1 MPLLFA
7 LFLVCVLL
15 RFEVDER
22 TLRRNNRIVSCGSV
36 SNCTEA
42 SHRFTPVL
50 ESTIMS
56 LPVITKEDSV
66 YEDPLDLMDEID
78 ELKKE
83 KDATILAHFYV
94 DGEIQDIA
102 DFTGDSLKLARD
114 ATRVTTST
122 IVFSGVHFMGES
134 AKIMNP
140 EKRVLIPDLLAGC
153 SLAESCPADQLA
165 AFQEQ
170 LRSGG
175 RKFDTVAYINTSA
188 AVKSLCDWIVTS
200 GNAKEIIDRVPSD
213 REILFVPDQHLG
225 RYLSEVTGRKMILW
239 PGACMV
245 HEIFSIQDLIRAK
258 RNNPGSIVI
267 AHPECPQNILEVTD
281 FIGGTEKMRQHVMS
295 IEKPTTFLVATESAM
310 IHAFEK
316 SAPQHTFIPVPGIM
330 ASTGETCAC
339 NRCPHM
345 ARNTLQKVRNCLR
358 DGKPEIEWKDYF
370 ESARAV
376 LEKSLLEQ

>member
-1 MPLLFA
+1 
-7 LFLVCVLL
+7 
-15 RFEVDER
+15 
-22 TLRRNNRIVSCGSV
+22 
-36 SNCTEA
+36 
-42 SHRFTPVL
+42 
-50 ESTIMS
+50 MS
-56 LPVITKEDSV
+56 LPVIPTDDTEV

-114 ATRVTTST
+114 ATQVTTST

-140 EKRVLIPDLLAGC
+140 DKRILIPDMQAGC
-153 SLAESCPADQLA
+153 SLAESCPADQLG

-170 LRSGG
+170 LRAEG
-175 RKFDTVAYINTSA
+175 RVFDTVAYINTSA

-200 GNAKEIIDRVPSD
+200 GNAREIIERVPAD
-213 REILFVPDQHLG
+213 RDILFVPDQHRG
-225 RYLSEVTGRKMILW
+225 RYLMEVTGRKMILW
-239 PGACMV
+239 PGSCMV
-245 HEIFSIQDLIRAK
+245 HEVFSIQDLIRAK
-258 RNNPGSIVI
+258 RNNPGSKVI
-267 AHPECPQNILEVTD
+267 AHPECPQNILEITD
-281 FIGGTEKMRQHVMS
+281 FIGGTERMRQHVMG
-295 IEKPTTFLVATESAM
+295 IDEPTTFLVATESAM
-310 IHAFEK
+310 IHAFQK
-316 SAPQHTFIPVPGIM
+316 SAPQHNFVPVPGIM

-358 DGKPEIEWKDYF
+358 DESPEIEWRDYF
-370 ESARAV
+370 QQARDV
-376 LEKSLLEQ
+376 LDKSLLQ